1 MINSPSDQ
9 PTIYSRR
16 WHTTSTPDIT
26 LCTEDLHWS
35 TRKEVREQP
44 DGSDHRLVF
53 LKLNLGASTE
63 ATFPRCNYKK
73 ATWTLFKHRTNTLSK
88 DITVQVRDIN
98 MDAADFNSCILKA
111 AQKTIPRGARR
122 DYRPYW
128 SQELQDLQDALSE
141 ARAAIEANP
150 SQENNTKL
158 QQAKAKFL
166 RHKIQAFDRGWR
178 KKINTNDLRV

>member
-1 MINSPSDQ
+1 
-9 PTIYSRR
+9 
-16 WHTTSTPDIT
+16 
-26 LCTEDLHWS
+26 
-35 TRKEVREQP
+35 
-44 DGSDHRLVF
+44 
-53 LKLNLGASTE
+53 
-63 ATFPRCNYKK
+63 
-73 ATWTLFKHRTNTLSK
+73 
-88 DITVQVRDIN
+88 
-98 MDAADFNSCILKA
+98 MDAADFNSCILTA

-178 KKINTNDLRV
+178 KKNNTNDLRV